1 MFVLVNLF
9 DIILIA
15 TLILFLVKGQ
25 KNGLFLE
32 TVHLGG
38 FFIALVASLNL
49 LPRSAHWVNKIIELA
64 PNMSA
69 ITGFAL
75 TSATILLIYQF
86 IVAFIQKNTK
96 VQMEEWLNRLGGL
109 LLGGLKGATVVSL
122 LALMISLFPFA
133 QNIVDAQDDSF
144 FFGPSKKF
152 MPNVYSV
159 VKRVVP
165 GSPNFSKIVDDTF
178 LWFDLSELDNNS
190 KSFLQEYGSDH
201 AREVLAAAQK

>member
-1 MFVLVNLF
+1 MYVLVNLF
-9 DIILIA
+9 NIILAA
-15 TLILFLVKGQ
+15 TLIVFLVKGR

-32 TVHLGG
+32 MVRLGG

-49 LPRSAHWVNKIIELA
+49 LPRSAHWVNRIIELA

-75 TSATILLIYQF
+75 TFAAILLIYQF

-96 VQMEEWLNRLGGL
+96 VQVEEWLNRLGGL

-133 QNIVDAQDDSF
+133 QNVVDAEKDSF
-144 FFGPSKKF
+144 VFGWSKNVMPS
-152 MPNVYSV
+152 VYSV

-165 GSPNFSKIVDDTF
+165 GSPHFSKIVDDTF
-178 LWFDLSELDNNS
+178 LWFGLSELDDNS
-190 KSFLQEYGSDH
+190 KKFLQEYGSDH